1 MAAHEYYNV
10 NQFISQSAANGT
22 SNESLEN
29 DQTGF
34 MSKPAVK
41 ITQVVLKE
49 LIFYS
54 KIVTFRSFL
63 AEDWLVLA
71 LRKISGCIDVGDLIG
86 KISHQHLVNNT
97 SRLQRRSPTLM

>member
-10 NQFISQSAANGT
+10 NQFISQSAVANGT
-22 SNESLEN
+22 ANESLEN

-49 LIFYS
+49 LIFDF
-54 KIVTFRSFL
+54 IRPF
-63 AEDWLVLA
+63 
-71 LRKISGCIDVGDLIG
+71 
-86 KISHQHLVNNT
+86 
-97 SRLQRRSPTLM
+97 